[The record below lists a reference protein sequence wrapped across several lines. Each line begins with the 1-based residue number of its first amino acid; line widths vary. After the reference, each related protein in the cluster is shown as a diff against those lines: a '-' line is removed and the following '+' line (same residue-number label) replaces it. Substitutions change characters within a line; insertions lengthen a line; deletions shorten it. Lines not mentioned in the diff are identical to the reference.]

1 MIQLKLTQIGNSL
14 GVILPKEAL
23 AKLKVERG
31 DALFLNETPEGY
43 SLSPYDKTFEDQMTV
58 MRQVMKKRRAAL
70 RELAK

>member
-43 SLSPYDKTFEDQMTV
+43 SLSPYDKSFEDQMTV